1 MRRFLMKLTSPGV
14 SHGFTQMTAFLPE
27 ARFALN
33 KVTSWL
39 EQILTPP
46 TYDNNN
52 VINSHHRRALSN
64 FSVQSPDD
72 EEGPLEFGSS
82 RRIHSMLNTPTK
94 ENGLS
99 RGDHN
104 HRSQSPPAAN
114 TTDVW
119 EEQNVIQ
126 ENKLLERRRQAL
138 VRGLGVPNMDNQ
150 VGEETL
156 SRMDSLAAEEA

>member
-1 MRRFLMKLTSPGV
+1 
-14 SHGFTQMTAFLPE
+14 MTAFLPE
-27 ARFALN
+27 ARFALK

-46 TYDNNN
+46 THDNNN
-52 VINSHHRRALSN
+52 ITGNHHKRALSN

-99 RGDHN
+99 GSN
-104 HRSQSPPAAN
+104 HKHQSQSPPAAN
-114 TTDVW
+114 SSDLW

-138 VRGLGVPNMDNQ
+138 VRGFGMPNSENQ
-150 VGEETL
+150 ADEETM
-156 SRMDSLAAEEA
+156 SRIDSLAAEEA